1 MRKAVNES
9 PGDNNDEHWMA
20 RAIAVAR
27 KGWGDTHPNPVVG
40 AVLADGDR
48 LLSEGF
54 HARAGGPHAEVEALR
69 GFSGDIPASATF
81 YITLEPCSTQGRTP
95 PCTQAILD
103 RGVRRVVVGALDEDP
118 RHRGRGIDILR
129 AGGVEATAGI
139 LEAECRDLNL
149 VFHFLHGTGR
159 PLVAAKTAT
168 SLDGRTATASGASK
182 WITGEAARRDVHRWR
197 RYFPAVGVGGGT
209 VLADDPAL
217 TARCAG
223 GDEHCPARIVFDRGG
238 RIAEA
243 TGRRIFTDRFRDRTT
258 VLVSEAHAER
268 VRTALPEEVGVVTAP
283 RGPAFAE
290 FLRSWLREREYF
302 GLYVEGGSSL
312 HGDLFAARLIDYF
325 FAYRAPKLFLDDKAR
340 PLAGGHSP
348 ADPSEAIS
356 LKDCRHE
363 FFEGDQLLRGFVR
376 YPEAE

>member
-1 MRKAVNES
+1 MTPA
-9 PGDNNDEHWMA
+9 DQTNDERWMA
-20 RAIAVAR
+20 RAVAVAR

-54 HARAGGPHAEVEALR
+54 HARAGAAHAEVEALR
-69 GFSGDIPASATF
+69 GFPGEIPASATL

-95 PCTQAILD
+95 PCTRAILD
-103 RGVRRVVVGALDEDP
+103 RGIRRVVAGALDDDP
-118 RHRGRGIDILR
+118 RHRGRGIDVLR
-129 AGGVEATAGI
+129 EAGVDAAAGV

-149 VFHFLHGTGR
+149 IFHFLHATGR

-168 SLDGRTATASGASK
+168 SIDGRTATASGASK

-197 RYFPAVGVGGGT
+197 RYFPAVGAGAGT

-217 TARCAG
+217 TARCG
-223 GDEHCPARIVFDRGG
+223 GGGEHCPARIVFDRGG
-238 RIAEA
+238 RVAGA
-243 TGRRIFTDRFRDRTT
+243 AGRRVFTDRFRGRTT
-258 VLVSEAHAER
+258 VLVSEEHARR
-268 VRTALPEEVGVVTAP
+268 VRSALPEEVGVVTAP
-283 RGPAFAE
+283 RGPEFAE
-290 FLRSWLREREYF
+290 FLRSWLRAREYF
-302 GLYVEGGSSL
+302 GLYVEGGGSL

-340 PLAGGHSP
+340 PLARGRSP
-348 ADPSEAIS
+348 ADPSRALS
-356 LKDCRHE
+356 LVDCRHE

-376 YPEAE
+376 YPDSD